1 VDKLDPSLDCTKRLK
16 SRRELKNM
24 QEIERNLVRKGKY
37 ISLGNNQLC
46 NRPRVAIQNA
56 LNIDIEEN
64 REMEFSEFQKTI

>member
-1 VDKLDPSLDCTKRLK
+1 
-16 SRRELKNM
+16 M